1 MTPIAKA
8 AHRRHKLR
16 VRLFGSALLA
26 LLAVTPL
33 ASLAGTAILPTPE
46 QLNEYCKGV
55 AVAQVSMMTT
65 WLKHPDGALTLAR
78 WKNFALVE
86 AMGVAGISKVA
97 RLGIASHINEF
108 TDEHRRQMSALL
120 RVGLLD
126 SGQSRERFLQSLKP
140 TIPDLMKEK
149 FLSCREEVAS
159 ATLPGQTK

>member
-1 MTPIAKA
+1 MTPITKA
-8 AHRRHKLR
+8 AYQSHELR
-16 VRLFGSALLA
+16 VRLFGSALLV

-33 ASLAGTAILPTPE
+33 ASLARTAALPTPE

-65 WLKHPDGALTLAR
+65 LLKHPDGALTLAR
-78 WKNFALVE
+78 WKNFASVD
-86 AMGVAGISKVA
+86 AMGVVGISKVA

-120 RVGLLD
+120 RVGLLN
-126 SGQSRERFLQSLKP
+126 SGQSRERFLQSLEP
-140 TIPDLMKEK
+140 TIPDLTKEK

-159 ATLPGQTK
+159 ATLAGRTK